1 MDQLNIKNEIRLV
14 SLFWFIASFMYF
26 SFYEF
31 KFSNK
36 YANRAIILSSILV
49 RDLGA
54 FYS

>member
-31 KFSNK
+31 KFSKK
-36 YANRAIILSSILV
+36 YNRAIILSSILV